1 MTKIT
6 HSAAYPKLFQRRS
19 ILLGCQVFNVKTAAA
34 LKNTKK
40 QPENIIV
47 FAQIITNWSKTMNFK
62 DKYFCV
68 NIEHDFR
75 SPLTMEYDGV
85 IVSKD
90 KMKFVM
96 PSQYVV
102 EMVV

>member
-1 MTKIT
+1 
-6 HSAAYPKLFQRRS
+6 
-19 ILLGCQVFNVKTAAA
+19 
-34 LKNTKK
+34 
-40 QPENIIV
+40 
-47 FAQIITNWSKTMNFK
+47 MNFK

-68 NIEHDFR
+68 DIEHDFR

-85 IVSKD
+85 TVSKD

>member
-6 HSAAYPKLFQRRS
+6 HTAVYPKLFQRQS

-34 LKNTKK
+34 LKNIKK

-47 FAQIITNWSKTMNFK
+47 FAQMITNWSKTMNFK

-68 NIEHDFR
+68 KMEHDFR
-75 SPLTMEYDGV
+75 SPLTLEYDSV
-85 IVSKD
+85 TK
-90 KMKFVM
+90 
-96 PSQYVV
+96 
-102 EMVV
+102 